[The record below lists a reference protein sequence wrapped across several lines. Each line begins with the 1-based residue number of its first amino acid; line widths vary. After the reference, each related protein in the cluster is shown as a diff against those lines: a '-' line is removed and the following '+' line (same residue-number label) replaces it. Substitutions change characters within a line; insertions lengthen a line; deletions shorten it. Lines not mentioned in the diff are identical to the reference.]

1 MSGAQGKHSLSAAD
15 RASLLAVLSPHL
27 NPRATANT
35 HLPLRLSAA
44 ELTAQLCLVDRSGA
58 YCSDRAVLFAPSAD
72 ATAAHCRWQLLEQR
86 ECAPL
91 AEEQLIEY
99 VLAKIEKLLLDAT
112 LALERTAMHK
122 QQSAAR

>member
-1 MSGAQGKHSLSAAD
+1 M
-15 RASLLAVLSPHL
+15 LSPHL

-91 AEEQLIEY
+91 AVEQLIEY